1 MTVEQWISLIVS
13 IVTGLA
19 TCIPLVINLV
29 KFVKKAAKEKNW
41 KNVVNLVLKLMA
53 EAEQNYKEGADKK
66 TYVLDTLV
74 AMSSTLEYDIDIDAV
89 STLIDNL
96 VVMSK
101 QVNTN
106 KK

>member
-41 KNVVNLVLKLMA
+41 KSVVNLVLKLMA